1 MKNKCL
7 IIIILIMVYL
17 YIKNNKIEERYASD
31 IIEQELLNNRIVFI
45 SGVVDEELAD
55 KVIKELIYLD
65 TLNNKEINIFLNS
78 EGGNVYDGLSI
89 FDTIKRLRSP
99 VNIVVTG
106 FAGSM
111 GLIIF
116 MAAEKERRFLYPEST
131 ILIHQPSQSYYEQR
145 VDKTQMNIDYAEM
158 ERIDSLLVSI
168 IAESTGRSK
177 EEIRKDMMRDKYFS
191 AKDSV
196 EYGFASKII

>member
-1 MKNKCL
+1 M
-7 IIIILIMVYL
+7 
-17 YIKNNKIEERYASD
+17 D
-31 IIEQELLNNRIVFI
+31 P
-45 SGVVDEELAD
+45 
-55 KVIKELIYLD
+55 
-65 TLNNKEINIFLNS
+65 TKEINIFLNS
-78 EGGNVYDGLSI
+78 EGGSVYDGLSI

-111 GLIIF
+111 GLILF
-116 MAAEKERRFLYPEST
+116 MAAEKQRRFLYPEAT

-168 IAESTGRSK
+168 VSEGTGRSK
-177 EEIRKDMMRDKYFS
+177 EEVRKDMIRDKYFS
-191 AKDSV
+191 AKDAI
-196 EYGFASKII
+196 EYGFANKII